1 MMTLEGADSL
11 CQSLLLSAALHQ
23 TATAAV
29 HYTATMILSISDGL
43 RVILGASSALSFCS
57 FEALDSMWV
66 GRSRSISQPLASLAS
81 LATRPFMYG
90 CSPLSS
96 TSNPAISFVSM
107 GQFPL
112 HLNPWHISVLRLI
125 VVDDT
130 SDPVPTK
137 TCLLQGPVGR

>member
-1 MMTLEGADSL
+1 
-11 CQSLLLSAALHQ
+11 
-23 TATAAV
+23 
-29 HYTATMILSISDGL
+29 
-43 RVILGASSALSFCS
+43 
-57 FEALDSMWV
+57 
-66 GRSRSISQPLASLAS
+66 
-81 LATRPFMYG
+81 MYG